1 MRNSYRARAAQLL
14 RNFLIVISF
23 ISRCISS
30 CFIFEAFERSFKGFE
45 HSFKGFECKFG
56 GFEYSFQRSAETREA
71 H

>member
-1 MRNSYRARAAQLL
+1 MYKEHGIHNLPYFEFVELTLFTCRSLL
-14 RNFLIVISF
+14 
-23 ISRCISS
+23 
-30 CFIFEAFERSFKGFE
+30 CFTFEAFERSFKGFE